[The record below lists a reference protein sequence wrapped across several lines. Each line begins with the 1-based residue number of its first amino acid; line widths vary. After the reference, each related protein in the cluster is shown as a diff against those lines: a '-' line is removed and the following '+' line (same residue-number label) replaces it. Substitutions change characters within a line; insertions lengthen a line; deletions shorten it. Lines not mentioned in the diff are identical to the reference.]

1 MSRPVQQ
8 QQQQQRQRQKQYQQQ
23 QGSSLAGYLQANVS
37 SDVADIG
44 KLHSYKTS
52 QAEAISILKTS
63 QEKAAILVDQSKAI
77 VNNDNF
83 VKLNLKN
90 RGGSCKAAKAFSSIG
105 EKQKRWKVVGE
116 RREQSRYSDFKIS
129 QDNSGNISYSRSIE
143 NKETIDNDHKNNH
156 HYGISTVA
164 AEGQCYG
171 GNERSSNSGGFTMG
185 IDILQMS
192 LDTIQMSAKN
202 ALSASNA
209 NANSNSNSSSNST
222 LSSSCTFADNSQAS
236 KAQLTEYPTL
246 TLSILQARART
257 KNSRYGG
264 FEDKLLQE
272 RAPLCSGHQECT
284 KLVKVNKSGLNKVW
298 LVSFFLQFP
307 YSGFLDFIS

>member
-8 QQQQQRQRQKQYQQQ
+8 QQQQQRQQQYRQQQ
-23 QGSSLAGYLQANVS
+23 HGSSLAGYLQANVS

-63 QEKAAILVDQSKAI
+63 QEKAAILVDKSKAV

-129 QDNSGNISYSRSIE
+129 QDNTGNISYSHSIE
-143 NKETIDNDHKNNH
+143 NKEKIDNDHKYNH
-156 HYGISTVA
+156 QNGNSAEA
-164 AEGQCYG
+164 AEGQCYR

-202 ALSASNA
+202 VLSAS
-209 NANSNSNSSSNST
+209 NSNSNSTFSPSS
-222 LSSSCTFADNSQAS
+222 TFAESSQAS

-284 KLVKVNKSGLNKVW
+284 KLIKVNKSGLNKV
-298 LVSFFLQFP
+298 
-307 YSGFLDFIS
+307 

>member
-8 QQQQQRQRQKQYQQQ
+8 QQQQQRQQQYRQQQ
-23 QGSSLAGYLQANVS
+23 HGSSLAGYLQANVS

-63 QEKAAILVDQSKAI
+63 QEKAAILVNKSKAV

-129 QDNSGNISYSRSIE
+129 QDNTGNISYSHSIE
-143 NKETIDNDHKNNH
+143 NKETNDNDHKYNH
-156 HYGISTVA
+156 HNGNSTEA
-164 AEGQCYG
+164 AEGQSYG
-171 GNERSSNSGGFTMG
+171 GNERSSSSGGFNTG

-202 ALSASNA
+202 ALSAST
-209 NANSNSNSSSNST
+209 SNSNSDST
-222 LSSSCTFADNSQAS
+222 FSTFSTFAEISQVS

-246 TLSILQARART
+246 TLSISQARART

-284 KLVKVNKSGLNKVW
+284 KLVKVNKSGPNKV
-298 LVSFFLQFP
+298 
-307 YSGFLDFIS
+307 